1 MKTLLIRFSQ
11 FSLGAIGSA
20 LLNLI
25 LLPVTTYFLTPAE
38 YGKISMFF
46 LAQTLLTY
54 MIYLGFDQAFTRE
67 FHEYPVKQVLLKQAM
82 RIPLIGSI
90 LLIIIVGLLAR
101 PISFLLFA
109 DSSYTLAVE
118 LLAFSSLFLIFE
130 RFILLFLRMQNQAG
144 RFSVYS
150 IATKLMILIG
160 TLLALFIGEK
170 TFITVVY
177 GMLFGQIAGD
187 ILLIVMHI
195 KLFRGVKAAWNFV
208 FIRKLAKFGF
218 PVAVGTFL
226 YSLLIILDKVFLRMF
241 SGFHELGIYTAAF
254 KVASALM
261 ILQVSF
267 ANFWIPTAYEWFQEK
282 KPISYYEKVSHFVML
297 TISIAF
303 LGLLF
308 FKKWFIWI
316 LSPAYLDAQYIF
328 PLLTFYPLMMTI
340 SETTNLGIA
349 FSKRSW
355 LNIYVS
361 LIAVFITVACHFLL
375 IPTYGALGAAIAT
388 GTGYIFFFLTRT
400 YFSMR
405 NWEGFSVKRHV
416 FTTPVLYAL
425 ALNSAFFREIW
436 LEKIFILIVLVW
448 LFFLYRNEWRIILKL
463 ARKGLKI

>member
-11 FSLGAIGSA
+11 FSLGALGSA

-25 LLPVTTYFLTPAE
+25 MLPVTTYFLTPEE
-38 YGKISMFF
+38 YGKTSMFF

-54 MIYLGFDQAFTRE
+54 FIYLGFDQAFTRE
-67 FHEYPVKQVLLKQAM
+67 FHEYPVKKALLKQAM
-82 RIPLIGSI
+82 AVPLIGA
-90 LLIIIVGLLAR
+90 LVIIIFSFLLAR

-109 DSSYTLAVE
+109 DAHYTHAVE

-130 RFILLFLRMQNQAG
+130 RFILLFLRMKNQAI
-144 RFSVYS
+144 RFSIYS
-150 IATKLMILIG
+150 IVVKLMVLLG
-160 TLLALFIGEK
+160 TLLALFVGPRS
-170 TFITVVY
+170 FITVVY

-187 ILLIVMHI
+187 LLLIVLHI
-195 KLFRGVKAAWNFV
+195 DLFRKAEAKWDV
-208 FIRKLAKFGF
+208 AFIKQLAKFGF
-218 PVAVGTFL
+218 PIVIGTFL

-267 ANFWIPTAYEWFQEK
+267 ANFWVPTAYEWFQEK
-282 KPISYYEKVSHFVML
+282 KPISYYETVSHFVML
-297 TISIAF
+297 AISVAF

-308 FKKWFIWI
+308 FKRWFIWI

-328 PLLTFYPLMMTI
+328 PLLTFYPLMMTV
-340 SETTNLGIA
+340 SETTNLGIV
-349 FSKRSW
+349 FSKRSS

-361 LIAVFITVACHFLL
+361 LVAVFVATICNLFL
-375 IPTYGALGAAIAT
+375 IPVYGALGAAIAT

-405 NWEGFSVKRHV
+405 NWEGFPVKRHIW
-416 FTTPVLYAL
+416 TTLILYLL

-436 LEKIFILIVLVW
+436 LEKIFILMAFVW
-448 LFFLYRNEWRIILKL
+448 ILFLYRNEWRMLLQLTK
-463 ARKGLKI
+463 KGLKI